1 MGYLRPNRTVTPT
14 NVRTGRPPRTS
25 PPINIHMLIWQF
37 ATSVHNASVMVAIR
51 GRGCRRLCTARAIA
65 TLCASQALNHTQ
77 WHQSLAAPRVLD
89 DARNKYMFIG
99 PRLADST
106 SLRLCAPQVA
116 EASSVLRLVNC
127 ARTFS
132 PVETIN
138 ADFRQRVM
146 QFAGGFRLKQPAVY
160 VSHVS
165 PDGVSDD
172 TGLHNPLGTEHF
184 VHFQRHRNFAFC
196 FCCRCRV
203 VDQHG
208 LCRRQSGR

>member
-1 MGYLRPNRTVTPT
+1 MIILLCLLLMLTLVLRDQPCAS
-14 NVRTGRPPRTS
+14 TGAMKFQGTS

-65 TLCASQALNHTQ
+65 TLCAPQALNHTQ
-77 WHQSLAAPRVLD
+77 WHQSLAALRVLD

-138 ADFRQRVM
+138 ADFRQRLM
-146 QFAGGFRLKQPAVY
+146 QFACGFRLKHPAFY
-160 VSHVS
+160 VSHVA
-165 PDGVSDD
+165 PDGISDD
-172 TGLHNPLGTEHF
+172 TGLHNPLGTEHLCTLPTLPDSE
-184 VHFQRHRNFAFC
+184 FC
-196 FCCRCRV
+196 FLLLLSVSCC
-203 VDQHG
+203 
-208 LCRRQSGR
+208 